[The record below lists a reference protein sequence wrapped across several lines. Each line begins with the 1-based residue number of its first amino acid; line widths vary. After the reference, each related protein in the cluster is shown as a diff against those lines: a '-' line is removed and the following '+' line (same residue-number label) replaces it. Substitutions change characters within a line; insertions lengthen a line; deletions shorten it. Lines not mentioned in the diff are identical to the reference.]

1 MHGGGARLSW
11 PIYRQA
17 EIVRPYSRTM
27 KNGRIYQH
35 PGHLIRRAQQ
45 IAVSIFSDQ
54 CRAYGATSVQFGIL
68 HTVGCN
74 PGIDQI
80 SLANLVALD
89 RSNTGEVVG
98 RLEERGL
105 LRRASGNV
113 DRRTKRLYLTP
124 AGSDL
129 VDEMTPDVERAQE
142 RMMEPLSAEEW
153 ETLTALLEKFVD
165 INNAFSR
172 APERPVVERKAS

>member
-1 MHGGGARLSW
+1 
-11 PIYRQA
+11 
-17 EIVRPYSRTM
+17 M
-27 KNGRIYQH
+27 KNGRIYGH

-45 IAVSIFSDQ
+45 IAVSIFTEQ
-54 CRAYGATSVQFGIL
+54 CRSHGATSVQYGIL
-68 HTVGCN
+68 YMVGRH

-105 LRRASGNV
+105 LRRTSGNV
-113 DRRTKRLYLTP
+113 DRRTKRVYLTP
-124 AGSDL
+124 AGAEL

-142 RMMEPLSAEEW
+142 RMLDPLSDDER
-153 ETLTALLEKFVD
+153 ETLMALLEKFVD

-172 APERPVVERKAS
+172 APVRPIVERKAS

>member
-1 MHGGGARLSW
+1 MHGGGARPSW
-11 PIYRQA
+11 PIYRQS
-17 EIVRPYSRTM
+17 EIVRPYSGTM
-27 KNGRIYQH
+27 ENGRIYRH

-45 IAVSIFSDQ
+45 IAVSIFTDH
-54 CRAYGATSVQFGIL
+54 CRAHGATSVQYGIL
-68 HTVGCN
+68 YTVGHN

-80 SLANLVALD
+80 SLANLIALD

-124 AGSDL
+124 AGAEL
-129 VDEMTPDVERAQE
+129 VEEMTPDVERAQE
-142 RMMEPLSAEEW
+142 RMMAPLSEEER

-172 APERPVVERKAS
+172 APERPVVVRKAS

>member
-1 MHGGGARLSW
+1 M
-11 PIYRQA
+11 
-17 EIVRPYSRTM
+17 
-27 KNGRIYQH
+27 
-35 PGHLIRRAQQ
+35 IRRAQQ

-54 CRAYGATSVQFGIL
+54 CRAHGATSVQFGIL
-68 HTVGCN
+68 YTVGHN

-124 AGSDL
+124 TGSDL
-129 VDEMTPDVERAQE
+129 VEEMTPDVERAQE
-142 RMMEPLSAEEW
+142 RMMAPLSEEER

-165 INNAFSR
+165 INNAYSR